1 MFQPPPTVIVNHINY
16 VKCHRARL
24 DAPFG
29 AKPDNEFVKTW
40 KSNIH
45 APTHT
50 IWCVST
56 PSNIPPLIWSKSSSV
71 LLLYGH
77 PFHCKKIIILAH
89 SFFFSFFSFFV
100 FACYQSVS
108 QSASAV
114 WWLMEHESKFMMFQ
128 SMILFPK
135 RTRLLTPCFGVCL
148 LFLRGDKADL
158 IAGRGKRLSVSLYTT
173 KLVCLDGFFT
183 FVSYSLGI
191 TYQGESR
198 LDNFP
203 KIPKFGQNFE
213 FFQQCFF
220 FLISL

>member
-77 PFHCKKIIILAH
+77 PFHCKKIIILAR
-89 SFFFSFFSFFV
+89 SFFFLSFFRLRMLPVS
-100 FACYQSVS
+100 QSVS
-108 QSASAV
+108 QCSVVADGARIKIYDVSIDDFI
-114 WWLMEHESKFMMFQ
+114 SKTNEVVNT
-128 SMILFPK
+128 LFWG
-135 RTRLLTPCFGVCL
+135 LSSFSS
-148 LFLRGDKADL
+148 
-158 IAGRGKRLSVSLYTT
+158 GR
-173 KLVCLDGFFT
+173 
-183 FVSYSLGI
+183 
-191 TYQGESR
+191 
-198 LDNFP
+198 
-203 KIPKFGQNFE
+203 
-213 FFQQCFF
+213 
-220 FLISL
+220 